1 MEDLVRV
8 QNEYDRLVLAWLRSH
23 VGDRALRQA
32 ALKLAGPDGGGRKP
46 YLSTVCR
53 LLGVQ
58 PPPRRTL
65 HARSAVQ
72 RRAVGDRYLREIRA
86 ILTRPKVGAAG
97 GAVAGKAVTA
107 VTAPGAAS
115 G

>member
-32 ALKLAGPDGGGRKP
+32 ALKLSGPEGRDSRRKP

-65 HARSAVQ
+65 HARSAAQ
-72 RRAVGDRYLREIRA
+72 RRAVGERYLREIRA
-86 ILTRPKVGAAG
+86 ILTRPKAGAAS

-107 VTAPGAAS
+107 PGAAS

>member
-32 ALKLAGPDGGGRKP
+32 ALKLAGPEGGDSRRKP

-65 HARSAVQ
+65 HARSAAQ
-72 RRAVGDRYLREIRA
+72 RRVVGDRYLREIRA
-86 ILTRPKVGAAG
+86 ILTRPKADAASG
-97 GAVAGKAVTA
+97 GTA
-107 VTAPGAAS
+107 VTTPGAAS